1 MEIFLALLAW
11 AFVLLLLGICAL
23 FAIAF
28 ALAQAALLAI
38 MPIAA
43 MDCAIKARRVSL
55 PAARYALLGAVCAAC
70 FVMPYLYL
78 IDKMNGEAM
87 LNEFAKIWHTI
98 LQIGWAMF
106 LAGAIGALYGFGGTW
121 GVVANASYAFTAL
134 QLICWAMWTITLIY
148 FKAND
153 GFSADKRELQPSELT
168 RSYRIAPFAGA
179 SLTVALFAI
188 FFWAAVGWP
197 L

>member
-11 AFVLLLLGICAL
+11 ALVLLILGICAL

-43 MDCAIKARRVSL
+43 IVCAIKARRASL
-55 PAARYALLGAVCAAC
+55 PAARHALLGAICAAC

-78 IDKMNGEAM
+78 IDKMNREPM
-87 LNEFAKIWHTI
+87 LSEFAKIWHTI
-98 LQIGWAMF
+98 LHICWAMF
-106 LAGAIGALYGFGGTW
+106 LAGAIGALYLFGGTW
-121 GVVANASYAFTAL
+121 GVVANASYVFTAL
-134 QLICWAMWTITLIY
+134 QLIWWAMWTIALIY

-168 RSYRIAPFAGA
+168 RFHRIAPFAGA
-179 SLTVALFAI
+179 SLTVALFAT

>member
-11 AFVLLLLGICAL
+11 ALVIPLGICAL

-43 MDCAIKARRVSL
+43 LDCAIKARRVSL
-55 PAARYALLGAVCAAC
+55 PAARHALLGAICAAC

-78 IDKMNGEAM
+78 IDKMNGEPM

-98 LQIGWAMF
+98 LHICWAIF
-106 LAGAIGALYGFGGTW
+106 LGGAYGAYILFGGTW
-121 GVVANASYAFTAL
+121 GVVANASEAFTVL
-134 QLICWAMWTITLIY
+134 QLICWAMWTIALIY

-153 GFSADKRELQPSELT
+153 GFSADKQILEPSELT
-168 RSYRIAPFAGA
+168 RFYRIAPFAGA
-179 SLTVALFAI
+179 SLTVALFAT

>member
-11 AFVLLLLGICAL
+11 ALVIPLGICAL

-38 MPIAA
+38 MPIVAIACAA
-43 MDCAIKARRVSL
+43 KARRASL
-55 PAARYALLGAVCAAC
+55 PAARCALLGAICAAC

-78 IDKMNGEAM
+78 IDKMNGDAM
-87 LNEFAKIWHTI
+87 LNEFAKIWHAI
-98 LQIGWAMF
+98 LQICWAIF
-106 LAGAIGALYGFGGTW
+106 LAGAFGLYNLFGDAWGIGANT
-121 GVVANASYAFTAL
+121 NYAFTAL
-134 QLICWAMWTITLIY
+134 QLICWAMWTIALIY
-148 FKAND
+148 FKSKD
-153 GFSADKRELQPSELT
+153 GFSANKQILQPSELT
-168 RSYRIAPFAGA
+168 RFYRIAPFAGA
-179 SLTVALFAI
+179 SMTVALFAT